1 MTEQPPPRPTLGDK
15 LALVAMIMAAVILI
29 LVGFVLIAAVVKD
42 ELNATAIVT
51 VLGGM
56 FTTLTG
62 LVLTN
67 LIRSNGKE
75 DK

>member
-1 MTEQPPPRPTLGDK
+1 MTEQPPPRPSLGDK
-15 LALVAMIMAAVILI
+15 LALVAMIMAAVILT
-29 LVGFVLIAAVVKD
+29 LVGFVLAVAAFRD
-42 ELNATAIVT
+42 QLNATAVVT

-56 FTTLTG
+56 FTTITG

-67 LIRSNGKE
+67 LLRSNGKE